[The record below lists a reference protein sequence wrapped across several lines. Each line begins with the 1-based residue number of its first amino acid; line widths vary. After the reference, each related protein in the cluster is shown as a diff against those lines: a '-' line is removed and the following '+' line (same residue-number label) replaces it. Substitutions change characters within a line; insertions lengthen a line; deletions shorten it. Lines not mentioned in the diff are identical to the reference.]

1 MHETRKERVP
11 VSAGEMKMKSIH
23 RFAFAGLLVAFG
35 AALTPK
41 ATAAPPSFVRIPAGT
56 FQMGSPVGEIGR
68 DITETQHSVTL
79 TRDFEMQ
86 NLPVTQQQ
94 WVDVMGT
101 NPSAFQS
108 PRNCTD
114 YRVVNGVSLCPN
126 HPVEQV
132 SWNDVAAFVK
142 KVNATAN
149 DGYTYRLPTE
159 AEWEY
164 AARAGTQTAYSFG
177 NDESQLGQYAWWGAN
192 TYVLET
198 HDVGGKAPNPYGL
211 YDMHGNIWQWV
222 GTGTALTAAPAR
234 SIPRARTAVGR
245 ACSAVDSGSRTAR
258 TVARPVATAWTP
270 PIKVRRSASAS
281 FARSKNARSASFFP
295 GTAIAVPI
303 LYGENRRG
311 KRDDESTRFRT
322 RSGGFGAFGVDTG
335 PDRRTRPPSRENA
348 GDRRLWNRFRTALG

>member
-1 MHETRKERVP
+1 
-11 VSAGEMKMKSIH
+11 MKMKSIH

-108 PRNCTD
+108 PRSCTD

-222 GTGTALTAAPAR
+222 GDWYGAYGSA
-234 SIPRARTAVGR
+234 G
-245 ACSAVDSGSRTAR
+245 AVDPQGPNRGWAR
-258 TVARPVATAWTP
+258 V
-270 PIKVRRSASAS
+270 
-281 FARSKNARSASFFP
+281 
-295 GTAIAVPI
+295 
-303 LYGENRRG
+303 
-311 KRDDESTRFRT
+311 FR
-322 RSGGFGAFGVDTG
+322 GGFWFADGPHCRAAGRYSVDAAYKG
-335 PDRRTRPPSRENA
+335 PSLGFRLVRTK
-348 GDRRLWNRFRTALG
+348 